1 MSICVSIVTRKGCVD
16 LVDFVGI
23 GDPLLT
29 ENCKGRP
36 ASRLPSQFPTPP
48 AFPDGGSV
56 DITM

>member
-1 MSICVSIVTRKGCVD
+1 MSICVSIVTRKGYVD

-36 ASRLPSQFPTPP
+36 AGRLGSEFPTPP
-48 AFPDGGSV
+48 PVPDGG
-56 DITM
+56 